1 MKVTKGNSFVTKL
14 NRPYY
19 LEMRVSKRWSSCFF
33 FSSFVFLFLLIFQ
46 PFGLSSLLQ
55 GINEAALAFG
65 LTTFILM
72 AFLNVLVV
80 PLFPTYFSEE
90 TWTVQKE
97 LYWNVLNV
105 LIIGLGNALCAASL
119 KMIVLSPY
127 SLLIFE
133 LYTITIAIFPIA
145 FMVFVKESRLHA
157 KYSRQSAELNGII
170 EEHKGIIYKP
180 EESPAGA
187 KTEIPEPGQPT
198 FTISS
203 ENQKENLE
211 LRLQDLIFIQSS
223 DNYVEVHYTDK
234 NQSRKKLLRTSLKA
248 VASDLEKHKELFR
261 CHKSYLVNV
270 ARVKH
275 VSGNAQGYKL
285 HLSGTDLLLPVSRQ
299 YNAELKERLNL

>member
-1 MKVTKGNSFVTKL
+1 MTKGNSFVTKL

-19 LEMRVSKRWSSCFF
+19 LETRVSKRWSNCFF
-33 FSSFVFLFLLIFQ
+33 FSAFVFLFLLIFQ
-46 PFGLSSLLQ
+46 PFGLSSLPQ
-55 GINEAALAFG
+55 GINGAALAFG

-72 AFLNVLVV
+72 AILNVLIV

-105 LIIGLGNALCAASL
+105 LLIGLGNSLCAAFLS
-119 KMIVLSPY
+119 MIILSPY

-170 EEHKGIIYKP
+170 KEHKVIIDKP
-180 EESPAGA
+180 GESPEDA
-187 KTEIPEPGQPT
+187 KIEIPEPELSILI
-198 FTISS
+198 ISS

-211 LRLQDLIFIQSS
+211 LSLQDLIFIQSS
-223 DNYVEVHYTDK
+223 DNYVEVHYAEK
-234 NQSRKKLLRTSLKA
+234 NQNRKKLLRTSLKA
-248 VASDLEKHKELFR
+248 VASDLDNHKALFR

-270 ARVKH
+270 TRVKH

-285 HLSGTDLLLPVSRQ
+285 HLSGTDVLVPVSRQ
-299 YNAELKERLNL
+299 YNSELKERLNF